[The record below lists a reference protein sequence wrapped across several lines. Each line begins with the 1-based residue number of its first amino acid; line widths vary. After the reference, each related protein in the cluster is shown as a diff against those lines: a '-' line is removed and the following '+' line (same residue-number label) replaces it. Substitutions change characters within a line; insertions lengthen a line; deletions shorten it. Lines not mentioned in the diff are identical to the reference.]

1 MTLDQAKKTIMPFG
15 KCRGWTLEKVADDDP
30 LYLDWICGIELRGD
44 VAEAVPLVA
53 KAYARDIEEALENRG
68 ER

>member
-30 LYLDWICGIELRGD
+30 LYIDWLRGIELRRD
-44 VAEAVPLVA
+44 LAEALFFSPSCL
-53 KAYARDIEEALENRG
+53 DPSQPSLFG
-68 ER
+68 TP